1 MDTMKSRKTMNT
13 MKGYIIALLL
23 VLIVSACGKMPIN
36 GDLDGR
42 WQIMK
47 IAYASGEEEMPER
60 AYYSVALHTINLMK
74 VGVSNQT
81 GNMEYTG
88 DSLFVVM
95 PVSKVEDLLPF
106 GMNGTEQRF
115 GVKELTSKHLVL
127 QSDYARLEFRKF

>member
-1 MDTMKSRKTMNT
+1 MDTMKR
-13 MKGYIIALLL
+13 YIIAVLLI
-23 VLIVSACGKMPIN
+23 LIVSACGKTPIN

-47 IAYASGEEEMPER
+47 IEYASGEEETPER
-60 AYYSVALHTINLMK
+60 AYYSVALHTINLMQ
-74 VGVSNQT
+74 VGVTSQT

-88 DSLFVVM
+88 DSLFVEM
-95 PVSKVEDLLPF
+95 PVSKIEDLLPF
-106 GMNGTEQRF
+106 GMNDTKQRF

>member
-1 MDTMKSRKTMNT
+1 MNT
-13 MKGYIIALLL
+13 MKRYITAVLLS
-23 VLIVSACGKMPIN
+23 LIVSSCGKMPIN

-47 IAYASGEEEMPER
+47 IEYASGEEEVPER

-95 PVSKVEDLLPF
+95 PISKVEDLLPF

-115 GVKELTSKHLVL
+115 GVKELTSNHLVL
-127 QSDYARLEFRKF
+127 QSDYARLQFRKF

>member
-1 MDTMKSRKTMNT
+1 MDTMNTMNT
-13 MKGYIIALLL
+13 MKRYITAVLLS
-23 VLIVSACGKMPIN
+23 LIVSSCGKMPIN

-74 VGVSNQT
+74 VDVTSQT

-106 GMNGTEQRF
+106 GINGTEQRF

>member
-1 MDTMKSRKTMNT
+1 MDTMKR
-13 MKGYIIALLL
+13 YIIGALLL
-23 VLIVSACGKMPIN
+23 LMASACGKMPIN

-47 IAYASGEEEMPER
+47 IEYASGEEEVPER

-95 PVSKVEDLLPF
+95 PVSHVEDLLPF

-115 GVKELTSKHLVL
+115 GIKELTSKHLVL

>member
-1 MDTMKSRKTMNT
+1 MDTMKR
-13 MKGYIIALLL
+13 YIIAVLLI
-23 VLIVSACGKMPIN
+23 LIVSACGKTPIN

-42 WQIMK
+42 WQIIK
-47 IAYASGEEEMPER
+47 IEYASGEEETPER
-60 AYYSVALHTINLMK
+60 AYYSVALHTINLMQ
-74 VGVSNQT
+74 VGVTSQT

-88 DSLFVVM
+88 DSLFVEM
-95 PVSKVEDLLPF
+95 PVSKIEDLLPF

>member
-1 MDTMKSRKTMNT
+1 MMKR
-13 MKGYIIALLL
+13 YIIGALLL
-23 VLIVSACGKMPIN
+23 LMASACGKMPIN

-47 IAYASGEEEMPER
+47 IEYVSGGEEVPER

-74 VGVSNQT
+74 VDVSNQT

-115 GVKELTSKHLVL
+115 GVKELTSKYLVL
-127 QSDYARLEFRKF
+127 QSNYARLEFRKF

>member
-1 MDTMKSRKTMNT
+1 MMTLINT
-13 MKGYIIALLL
+13 KKRYIIAVLL
-23 VLIVSACGKMPIN
+23 VLIVSSCGKMPIN

-47 IAYASGEEEMPER
+47 IEYASGEEETPER
-60 AYYSVALHTINLMK
+60 AYYSVALHTINLMQ
-74 VGVSNQT
+74 VGVTSQT

-88 DSLFVVM
+88 DSLFVEM
-95 PVSKVEDLLPF
+95 PVSKIEDLLPF
-106 GMNGTEQRF
+106 GMNDTKQRF

>member
-1 MDTMKSRKTMNT
+1 MDTMKR
-13 MKGYIIALLL
+13 YIIGALLL
-23 VLIVSACGKMPIN
+23 LVASACGKMPIN

-47 IAYASGEEEMPER
+47 IAYASGEEEAPER
-60 AYYSVALHTINLMK
+60 AYYSVVLHTINLMK
-74 VGVSNQT
+74 VDVTSQT

-95 PVSKVEDLLPF
+95 PISKVEDLLPF

-115 GVKELTSKHLVL
+115 GVKELTSKYLVL

>member
-1 MDTMKSRKTMNT
+1 MDTMKR
-13 MKGYIIALLL
+13 YIIGALLL
-23 VLIVSACGKMPIN
+23 LMAGACGKMPIN

-47 IAYASGEEEMPER
+47 IAYASGEEEAPER

-74 VGVSNQT
+74 VDVTSQT

-115 GVKELTSKHLVL
+115 GVKELTSKYLVL

>member
-1 MDTMKSRKTMNT
+1 MKR
-13 MKGYIIALLL
+13 YIIGALLL
-23 VLIVSACGKMPIN
+23 LMASACGKMPIN

-47 IAYASGEEEMPER
+47 IEYASGEEEVPER

-95 PVSKVEDLLPF
+95 PISKVEDLLPF

-115 GVKELTSKHLVL
+115 GVKELTSNHLVL
-127 QSDYARLEFRKF
+127 QSDYARLEFRKV

>member
-1 MDTMKSRKTMNT
+1 MDTMKR
-13 MKGYIIALLL
+13 YIIAVLLI
-23 VLIVSACGKMPIN
+23 LIVSACGKTPIN

-47 IAYASGEEEMPER
+47 IEYASGEEETPER
-60 AYYSVALHTINLMK
+60 AYYSVALHTINLMQ
-74 VGVSNQT
+74 VGVTSQT

-88 DSLFVVM
+88 DSLFVEM
-95 PVSKVEDLLPF
+95 PVSKIEDLLPF

-115 GVKELTSKHLVL
+115 RVKELTSKHLVL

>member
-1 MDTMKSRKTMNT
+1 MDTMKR
-13 MKGYIIALLL
+13 YIIGALLL
-23 VLIVSACGKMPIN
+23 LMAGACGKMPIN

-47 IAYASGEEEMPER
+47 IEYASGEEEVPER

-95 PVSKVEDLLPF
+95 PISKVEDLLPF

-115 GVKELTSKHLVL
+115 GIKELTSKHLVL

>member
-1 MDTMKSRKTMNT
+1 MDTMKR
-13 MKGYIIALLL
+13 YIIGALLL
-23 VLIVSACGKMPIN
+23 LMASACGKMPIN

-47 IAYASGEEEMPER
+47 IEYASGEEEMPER

-74 VGVSNQT
+74 VDVTSQT

-95 PVSKVEDLLPF
+95 PISKVEDLLPF

-115 GVKELTSKHLVL
+115 GVKELTS
-127 QSDYARLEFRKF
+127 

>member
-1 MDTMKSRKTMNT
+1 MKR
-13 MKGYIIALLL
+13 YIIGALLL
-23 VLIVSACGKMPIN
+23 LMAGVCGKMPIN

-42 WQIMK
+42 RQIMK
-47 IAYASGEEEMPER
+47 IEYASGEEDMPER

-74 VGVSNQT
+74 VDVTSQT

-95 PVSKVEDLLPF
+95 PISKVEDLLPF

-115 GVKELTSKHLVL
+115 GVKELTSKYLVL

>member
-1 MDTMKSRKTMNT
+1 MDTMKR
-13 MKGYIIALLL
+13 YIIAVLLI
-23 VLIVSACGKMPIN
+23 LIVSACGKTPIN

-47 IAYASGEEEMPER
+47 IEYASGEEETPER
-60 AYYSVALHTINLMK
+60 VYYSVALHTINLMQ
-74 VGVSNQT
+74 VGVTSQT

-88 DSLFVVM
+88 DSLFVEM
-95 PVSKVEDLLPF
+95 PVSKIEDLLPF
-106 GMNGTEQRF
+106 GMNDTKQRF

>member
-1 MDTMKSRKTMNT
+1 MKR
-13 MKGYIIALLL
+13 YIIGALLL
-23 VLIVSACGKMPIN
+23 LMASACGKMPIN

-47 IAYASGEEEMPER
+47 IEYASGGEEAPER

-74 VGVSNQT
+74 VGVTSQT

-95 PVSKVEDLLPF
+95 PVSKVKDLLPF

-115 GVKELTSKHLVL
+115 GVKELTSKYLVL

>member
-1 MDTMKSRKTMNT
+1 MDTMKR
-13 MKGYIIALLL
+13 YIIAVLLI
-23 VLIVSACGKMPIN
+23 LIVSACGKTPIN

-47 IAYASGEEEMPER
+47 IEYASGEEETPER
-60 AYYSVALHTINLMK
+60 AYYSVALHTINLMQ
-74 VGVSNQT
+74 VGVTSQT

-88 DSLFVVM
+88 DSLFVEM
-95 PVSKVEDLLPF
+95 PVSKIENLLPF

-127 QSDYARLEFRKF
+127 QSNYARLEFRKF

>member
-1 MDTMKSRKTMNT
+1 MDTMKR
-13 MKGYIIALLL
+13 YIIGALLL
-23 VLIVSACGKMPIN
+23 LMAGACGKMPIN

-47 IAYASGEEEMPER
+47 IEYASGVEEVPER

-74 VGVSNQT
+74 VDVSNQT

-95 PVSKVEDLLPF
+95 PISKVEDLLPF

-115 GVKELTSKHLVL
+115 GVKELTSKHLIL

>member
-1 MDTMKSRKTMNT
+1 MKRYM
-13 MKGYIIALLL
+13 IAILLM
-23 VLIVSACGKMPIN
+23 LIVGACGKMPIN

-47 IAYASGEEEMPER
+47 IEYASGEEETPER
-60 AYYSVALHTINLMK
+60 AYYSVSLHTINLMQ
-74 VGVSNQT
+74 VGVTSQT

-88 DSLFVVM
+88 DSLFVEM
-95 PVSKVEDLLPF
+95 PISKIENLLPF

-115 GVKELTSKHLVL
+115 GVKELTSKQLVL

>member
-1 MDTMKSRKTMNT
+1 M
-13 MKGYIIALLL
+13 LLT
-23 VLIVSACGKMPIN
+23 LIVSSCGKMPIN

-47 IAYASGEEEMPER
+47 IAYTSGEEEVPER
-60 AYYSVALHTINLMK
+60 AYYSVVLHTINLMK
-74 VGVSNQT
+74 VDVTSQT

-95 PVSKVEDLLPF
+95 PISKVEALLPF

>member
-1 MDTMKSRKTMNT
+1 MDTMK
-13 MKGYIIALLL
+13 KGIFFTLLIL
-23 VLIVSACGKMPIN
+23 FISACGKMPIN

-47 IAYASGEEEMPER
+47 IEYASGEEETPER
-60 AYYSVALHTINLMK
+60 AYYSVALHTINLMQ

-88 DSLFVVM
+88 DSLFVTM
-95 PVSKVEDLLPF
+95 PISTVEDLLPF

>member
-1 MDTMKSRKTMNT
+1 MDTMKR
-13 MKGYIIALLL
+13 YIIGALLL
-23 VLIVSACGKMPIN
+23 LMASACGKMPIN

-47 IAYASGEEEMPER
+47 IEYASGEEEMPER

-74 VGVSNQT
+74 VDVTSQT

-115 GVKELTSKHLVL
+115 GVKELTSKYLVL

>member
-1 MDTMKSRKTMNT
+1 MSVV
-13 MKGYIIALLL
+13 LLL
-23 VLIVSACGKMPIN
+23 LTSACGKTPIN

-47 IAYASGEEEMPER
+47 IAYASGEEETPER
-60 AYYSVALHTINLMK
+60 AYYSIALHTINLMK
-74 VGVSNQT
+74 VGVTNQT

-95 PVSKVEDLLPF
+95 PISKVEDLLPF

-127 QSDYARLEFRKF
+127 QSEYARLEFRKF

>member
-1 MDTMKSRKTMNT
+1 MDTMKR
-13 MKGYIIALLL
+13 YIIGALLL
-23 VLIVSACGKMPIN
+23 LMASACGKMPIN

-47 IAYASGEEEMPER
+47 IEYASGEEEMPER

-74 VGVSNQT
+74 VDVTSQT

-95 PVSKVEDLLPF
+95 PISKVKDLLPF

-115 GVKELTSKHLVL
+115 GVKELTSKYLVL

>member
-1 MDTMKSRKTMNT
+1 MDTMKR
-13 MKGYIIALLL
+13 YIIGALLL
-23 VLIVSACGKMPIN
+23 LMAGACGKMPIN

-47 IAYASGEEEMPER
+47 IEYASGEEEMPER

-74 VGVSNQT
+74 VDVTSQT

-95 PVSKVEDLLPF
+95 PISKVEDLLPF

-115 GVKELTSKHLVL
+115 GVKELTSKYLVL

>member
-1 MDTMKSRKTMNT
+1 M
-13 MKGYIIALLL
+13 A
-23 VLIVSACGKMPIN
+23 VLVSACGKLPIN

-47 IAYASGEEEMPER
+47 IEYASGEEDTPER
-60 AYYSVALHTINLMK
+60 AYYSIALHTINLMQ
-74 VGVSNQT
+74 VGGGNQS

-88 DSLFVVM
+88 DSLFVTM
-95 PVSKVEDLLPF
+95 PISTKEDLLPF

-115 GVKELTSKHLVL
+115 GVKELTSKQLVL

>member
-1 MDTMKSRKTMNT
+1 MDTMKR
-13 MKGYIIALLL
+13 YIMGALRLL
-23 VLIVSACGKMPIN
+23 MAGACGKMPIN

-47 IAYASGEEEMPER
+47 IEYASGREEAPER

-74 VGVSNQT
+74 VDVSNQT

-95 PVSKVEDLLPF
+95 PISKVEDLLPF